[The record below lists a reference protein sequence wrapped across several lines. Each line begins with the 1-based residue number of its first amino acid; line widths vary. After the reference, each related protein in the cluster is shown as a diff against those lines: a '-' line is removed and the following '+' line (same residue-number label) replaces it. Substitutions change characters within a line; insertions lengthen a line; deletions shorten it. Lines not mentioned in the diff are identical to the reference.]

1 MSTAL
6 ALFELKAEG
15 HRSNKFPTVERGVY
29 RNTTA
34 KGNLDADSQNRR
46 RQGLE
51 FYRKYTE
58 AMLRRYMRLSMRV
71 GRMPSFLGQDM
82 FRGKMSTY
90 RISSFEDAV
99 IFVHDMG
106 KCIEKLDSFSQKMIT
121 RVALQEYTQGEAAHL
136 LGVSLRTVVRRY
148 GDALDD
154 LTQILLDRKL
164 MRIEPIYSGKV
175 EGKPSSS
182 L

>member
-6 ALFELKAEG
+6 ALFEIQAEG
-15 HRSNKFPTVERGVY
+15 YGSHKAGHIEPSFR
-29 RNTTA
+29 RNTTDKDNSNSA
-34 KGNLDADSQNRR
+34 MQSHR

-58 AMLRRYMRLSMRV
+58 TMLRRYMRLSMRV

-99 IFVHDMG
+99 IFVHDMD
-106 KCIEKLDSFSQKMIT
+106 KCMEKLDAFSQKLIT
-121 RVALQEYTQGEAAHL
+121 RIALQEYTQGEAAHL
-136 LGVSLRTVVRRY
+136 LRVSLRTIVRRY

-164 MRIEPIYSGKV
+164 MRIDPIYSRNG
-175 EGKPSSS
+175 E
-182 L
+182 